1 MAQKI
6 QVKDFTISDEE
17 GESAVLVY
25 FEDLRGTVHVYRD
38 GTVVLS
44 SPAGTTVT
52 SLKRVDDPL
61 WRREQFMGMLARL
74 GASEKELA
82 EAAQTIAA
90 REKALSRLGFPAA
103 VEQASRRSVAHF
115 KAWCQ
120 RQGLDYEAMTE
131 GDIDYLLENA
141 LVRARAPQ

>member
-17 GESAVLVY
+17 AESAVLVY
-25 FEDLRGTVHVYRD
+25 FEDLQGTVHVYRD

-52 SLKRVDDPL
+52 SLRRIDDPL

-82 EAAQTIAA
+82 EAAQTIAS

-103 VEQASRRSVAHF
+103 TEQVSRQSVAHF

-120 RQGLDYEAMTE
+120 RQGLDYETMTE
-131 GDIDYLLENA
+131 EDIDRLLEDA
-141 LVRARAPQ
+141 LARVRTSQ